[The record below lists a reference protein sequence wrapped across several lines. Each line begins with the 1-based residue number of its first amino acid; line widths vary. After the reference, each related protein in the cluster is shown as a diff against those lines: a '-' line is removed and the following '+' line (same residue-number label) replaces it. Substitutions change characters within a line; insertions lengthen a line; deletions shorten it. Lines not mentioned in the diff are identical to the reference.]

1 VDEGEWVENGG
12 FGEDLLGVY
21 DGCYVSVLVLTFE
34 GDLLIKWR
42 ERGEYSTF
50 DRNFD
55 ISEARRIG
63 FKESIDHAK
72 GYHVAFDRMRAAKI
86 IP

>member
-1 VDEGEWVENGG
+1 VGEGEWVENGG

-21 DGCYVSVLVLTFE
+21 DGCYVSVLFLIIE

-42 ERGEYSTF
+42 DRGEYSTF

-63 FKESIDHAK
+63 FKESVDHVK
-72 GYHVAFDRMRAAKI
+72 GYHIAFDRMRAAKI